1 MSKPPLPKI
10 ISASEAGKCDKVGG
24 REQLGLLSPHT
35 GEAHLVLL
43 WEFLMS
49 TPGENQDLY
58 LFHINLAL
66 FYQASPV
73 GAYVLTALL
82 SPVFAAA
89 LSQRSP
95 VLPRLLSAVQG
106 KVSEAV
112 KVIFSGSHRAV
123 TVG

>member
-1 MSKPPLPKI
+1 MTK
-10 ISASEAGKCDKVGG
+10 SEAVGG
-24 REQLGLLSPHT
+24 GEQLGLLSPHT

-43 WEFLMS
+43 GEFLTS
-49 TPGENQDLY
+49 TPGRNQDLH

-73 GAYVLTALL
+73 GVYVLAALL

-95 VLPRLLSAVQG
+95 VLPRLLGAARG
-106 KVSEAV
+106 KASQAV

-123 TVG
+123 AVG